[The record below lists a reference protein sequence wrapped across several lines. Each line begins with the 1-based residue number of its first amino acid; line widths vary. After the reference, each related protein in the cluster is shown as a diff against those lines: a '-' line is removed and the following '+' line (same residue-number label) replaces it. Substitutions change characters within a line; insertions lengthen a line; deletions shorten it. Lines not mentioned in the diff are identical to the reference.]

1 VNYKEVLLF
10 FVLLVLLQAVPAAAV
25 EFPGRSL
32 PEYKGLQTIEID
44 ELHKGLQ
51 NGKVAVVDVRSKLE
65 FDTIHIKDA
74 LHAAV
79 AGKGFVDELKD
90 IAGRQP
96 GKKIAF
102 Y

>member
-1 VNYKEVLLF
+1 MLFIVLL
-10 FVLLVLLQAVPAAAV
+10 LMLQAAHVDAA

-32 PEYKGLQTIEID
+32 PEYKGLKTIEID
-44 ELHKGLQ
+44 ELHQGLQ
-51 NGKVAVVDVRSKLE
+51 NGKVSVVDVRSKLE

-79 AGKGFVDELKD
+79 TGKEFTDTMKEISIK
-90 IAGRQP
+90 AP